1 MKRSRYVAQAGVI
14 AAVYA
19 AFTLVAIQNPLG
31 YGPVQVR
38 LSEALTVVALFT
50 PAAIPGLTLGSV
62 VANSFMLSSFPL
74 AWLDV
79 VFGSLATLIGAAWTW
94 RFRSRTA
101 LALAGPVLANALIVP
116 AYLPLMLA
124 GAGFYTLLGADLE
137 GQWIWMYAFGVVS
150 ILIGEAIVVYG
161 LGLPLAA
168 LLRRSGARGLGGE
181 EQE

>member
-19 AFTLVAIQNPLG
+19 AFTLVVIQNPFG

-50 PAAIPGLTLGSV
+50 PAAIPGLALGSA
-62 VANSFMLSSFPL
+62 VANSFMLATFPL

-79 VFGSLATLIGAAWTW
+79 LFGSLATLLAAAWTW
-94 RFRSRTA
+94 RMRERV
-101 LALAGPVLANALIVP
+101 LVALAGPVVVNALIVP
-116 AYLPLMLA
+116 AYLPIMLT
-124 GAGFYTLLGADLE
+124 GAGFYRLPALGIDVQ
-137 GQWIWMYAFGVVS
+137 GQWLAMYAFGVVAIFLGQS
-150 ILIGEAIVVYG
+150 IAVYG

-168 LLRRSGARGLGGE
+168 LLRRAGAEQLGGG
-181 EQE
+181 